1 MHNPRKTVGSW
12 NGGHE
17 IATGKA
23 TALDSGDLIPALLA
37 SSAIPG
43 ILPPVTIGG
52 RQYIDGLASA
62 NLPARLAVER
72 GAGSIVV
79 LDTGSRKQGPV
90 SKSPTKVVSRVNSI
104 LNARQRDAQLAFAS
118 AHVPTIV
125 LPTPQQLGAAL
136 DFRGTMAAAS
146 EAYELARQFLVDLEE
161 SVTTRYLSSGL
172 YARQT
177 PYRINPDLHQHLHPV
192 EPRGAQ

>member
-90 SKSPTKVVSRVNSI
+90 SKSPTKVVSPEWGLGREAHDFSGSPHLSGEQSLEVGWT
-104 LNARQRDAQLAFAS
+104 ADAE
-118 AHVPTIV
+118 TR
-125 LPTPQQLGAAL
+125 AAEEGDAL
-136 DFRGTMAAAS
+136 TYVDFT
-146 EAYELARQFLVDLEE
+146 F
-161 SVTTRYLSSGL
+161 
-172 YARQT
+172 
-177 PYRINPDLHQHLHPV
+177 P
-192 EPRGAQ
+192 